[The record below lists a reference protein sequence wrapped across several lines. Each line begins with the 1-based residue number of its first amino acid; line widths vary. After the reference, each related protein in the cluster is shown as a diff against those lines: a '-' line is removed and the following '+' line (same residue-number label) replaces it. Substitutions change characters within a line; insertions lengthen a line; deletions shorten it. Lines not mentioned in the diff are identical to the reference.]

1 MNICSRD
8 RELLCINFKFLIFM
22 VIPVLLVVA
31 SLVVLYFGAD
41 FLVKGSSS
49 LAVRFGI
56 SPLVVGLTV
65 VAFGTSAPELLV
77 SVQSALEGNPGIAVG
92 NVMGSNIFN
101 VCAILGISAMIYPL
115 RVNPRLI
122 RLDAPVM
129 LVATLLFVGIF
140 HNGSFGRWAGILFFA
155 GICAYMVYC
164 VYKAK
169 RGESVEGDE
178 EIKLTKSWMLDVVL
192 VIAGFALLVWGSGLL
207 VDNAV
212 IIAQALGWSEAVI
225 GLTIV
230 AAGTSMPELATSVVA
245 ALKKR
250 TDIAIGNVIGSNIFN
265 LLAVLGLTATIAPV
279 ETNQINWTDM
289 LVMLGTSLLLLPFMR
304 TGFKIGRGEGVV
316 LFVIY
321 IAYTLYLI
329 V

>member
-1 MNICSRD
+1 M
-8 RELLCINFKFLIFM
+8 L
-22 VIPVLLVVA
+22 IPVLLVLV

-77 SVQSALEGNPGIAVG
+77 SVQSALVGNSGIAVG

-115 RVNPRLI
+115 RVNPRLV
-122 RLDAPVM
+122 RFDMPVM
-129 LVATLLFVGIF
+129 LVATLLFVLIF
-140 HNGSFGRWAGILFFA
+140 HDGSFGRWAGILFFV
-155 GICAYMVYC
+155 GICAYMIYC

-169 RGESVEGDE
+169 RGEVTEGEE
-178 EIKLTKSWMLDVVL
+178 EIKVTKSWILDVVF
-192 VIAGFALLVWGSGLL
+192 VIIGLGLLVWGSDLL
-207 VDNAV
+207 VNNAV
-212 IIAQALGWSEAVI
+212 SIAKALGWSEAVI

-245 ALKKR
+245 AMKKR
-250 TDIAIGNVIGSNIFN
+250 TDIAIGNVVWSNIFN
-265 LLAVLGLTATIAPV
+265 LLAVLGLTATITPV
-279 ETNQINWTDM
+279 ETNQINWLDM
-289 LVMLGTSLLLLPFMR
+289 GVMFGSSLILLPFMR

-316 LFVIY
+316 LFIIY
-321 IAYTLYLI
+321 VAYTVYLL

>member
-1 MNICSRD
+1 M
-8 RELLCINFKFLIFM
+8 L
-22 VIPVLLVVA
+22 IPVLLVAA

-41 FLVKGSSS
+41 FLVKGSAS

-101 VCAILGISAMIYPL
+101 VCAILGISAMICPL

-140 HNGSFGRWAGILFFA
+140 RNGSFGRWAGILFFA
-155 GICAYMVYC
+155 GICAYTIYC

-169 RGESVEGDE
+169 RGEAVEGDE
-178 EIKLTKSWMLDVVL
+178 EIKPTKSWMLDVVL
-192 VIAGFALLVWGSGLL
+192 VIAGLALLVWGSGLL

-212 IIAQALGWSEAVI
+212 IIAKALGWSEAVI

-329 V
+329 VW

>member
-1 MNICSRD
+1 M
-8 RELLCINFKFLIFM
+8 
-22 VIPVLLVVA
+22 
-31 SLVVLYFGAD
+31 
-41 FLVKGSSS
+41 
-49 LAVRFGI
+49 
-56 SPLVVGLTV
+56 
-65 VAFGTSAPELLV
+65 
-77 SVQSALEGNPGIAVG
+77 
-92 NVMGSNIFN
+92 
-101 VCAILGISAMIYPL
+101 
-115 RVNPRLI
+115 
-122 RLDAPVM
+122 
-129 LVATLLFVGIF
+129 
-140 HNGSFGRWAGILFFA
+140 FFA
-155 GICAYMVYC
+155 GICAYMIYC

-169 RGESVEGDE
+169 RGEVVEGDE
-178 EIKLTKSWMLDVVL
+178 EIKPTKSWMLDVVL
-192 VIAGFALLVWGSGLL
+192 VIAGLALLVWGSGLL

-212 IIAQALGWSEAVI
+212 IIAKALGWSEAVI

-321 IAYTLYLI
+321 IAYTVYLL
-329 V
+329 VY

>member
-1 MNICSRD
+1 M
-8 RELLCINFKFLIFM
+8 L
-22 VIPVLLVVA
+22 IPVLLVVA

-129 LVATLLFVGIF
+129 LAATLLFVGIF

-155 GICAYMVYC
+155 GICAYMIYC

-169 RGESVEGDE
+169 RGEVVEGDE
-178 EIKLTKSWMLDVVL
+178 EIKPTKSWMLDVV
-192 VIAGFALLVWGSGLL
+192 LVWGSGLL

-212 IIAQALGWSEAVI
+212 IIAKALGWSEAVI

-316 LFVIY
+316 LLVIY

>member
-1 MNICSRD
+1 M
-8 RELLCINFKFLIFM
+8 L
-22 VIPVLLVVA
+22 IPVLLVAA

-41 FLVKGSSS
+41 FLVKGSAS

-92 NVMGSNIFN
+92 NVIGSNIFN
-101 VCAILGISAMIYPL
+101 VCAILGISAMICPL

-129 LVATLLFVGIF
+129 LVTTLLFVGIF
-140 HNGSFGRWAGILFFA
+140 RNGSFGRWAGILFFV
-155 GICAYMVYC
+155 GICVYMIYC

-169 RGESVEGDE
+169 RGEAVEGDE
-178 EIKLTKSWMLDVVL
+178 EIKPTKSWILDVVL
-192 VIAGFALLVWGSGLL
+192 VIAGLALLVWGSGLL

-212 IIAQALGWSEAVI
+212 IIAKALGWSEAVI

-304 TGFKIGRGEGVV
+304 TGFKIGRGEGAV

-329 V
+329 VG

>member
-1 MNICSRD
+1 M
-8 RELLCINFKFLIFM
+8 L
-22 VIPVLLVVA
+22 IPVLLVAA

-41 FLVKGSSS
+41 FLVKGSAS

-115 RVNPRLI
+115 RVNSRLI

-140 HNGSFGRWAGILFFA
+140 RNGSFGRWAGILFFA
-155 GICAYMVYC
+155 GICAYTIYC

-169 RGESVEGDE
+169 RGEVVEGDE
-178 EIKLTKSWMLDVVL
+178 EIKPTKSWMLDVVL

-250 TDIAIGNVIGSNIFN
+250 RIVDCY
-265 LLAVLGLTATIAPV
+265 
-279 ETNQINWTDM
+279 
-289 LVMLGTSLLLLPFMR
+289 
-304 TGFKIGRGEGVV
+304 
-316 LFVIY
+316 LFF
-321 IAYTLYLI
+321 
-329 V
+329 

>member
-1 MNICSRD
+1 M
-8 RELLCINFKFLIFM
+8 L
-22 VIPVLLVVA
+22 IPVLLVLV

-77 SVQSALEGNPGIAVG
+77 SVQSALVGNSGIAVG
-92 NVMGSNIFN
+92 NVMGSNIVN

-115 RVNPRLI
+115 RVNPRLV
-122 RLDAPVM
+122 RFDMPVM
-129 LVATLLFVGIF
+129 LVATLLFVLIF
-140 HNGSFGRWAGILFFA
+140 HDGSFGRWAGILFFV
-155 GICAYMVYC
+155 GICAYMIYC

-169 RGESVEGDE
+169 RGEVTEGEE
-178 EIKLTKSWMLDVVL
+178 EIKVTKSWILDVVF
-192 VIAGFALLVWGSGLL
+192 VIIGLGLLVWGSDLL
-207 VDNAV
+207 VNNAV
-212 IIAQALGWSEAVI
+212 SIAKALGWSEAVI

-245 ALKKR
+245 AMKKR
-250 TDIAIGNVIGSNIFN
+250 TDIAIGNVVGSNIFN
-265 LLAVLGLTATIAPV
+265 LLAVLGLTATITPV
-279 ETNQINWTDM
+279 ETNQINWLDM
-289 LVMLGTSLLLLPFMR
+289 GVMFGSSLILLPFMR

-316 LFVIY
+316 LFIIY
-321 IAYTLYLI
+321 VAYTVYLL

>member
-1 MNICSRD
+1 M
-8 RELLCINFKFLIFM
+8 L
-22 VIPVLLVVA
+22 IPVLLVLA
-31 SLVVLYFGAD
+31 SLVVLYFWAD

-77 SVQSALEGNPGIAVG
+77 SVQSALVGNSGIAVG

-115 RVNPRLI
+115 RVNPRLV
-122 RLDAPVM
+122 RFDMPVM
-129 LVATLLFVGIF
+129 LVATLLFVLIF
-140 HNGSFGRWAGILFFA
+140 HDGSFGRWAGILFFV
-155 GICAYMVYC
+155 GICAYMIYC

-169 RGESVEGDE
+169 RGEVTEGEE
-178 EIKLTKSWMLDVVL
+178 EIKVTKSWILDVVF
-192 VIAGFALLVWGSGLL
+192 VIIGLGLLVWGSDLL
-207 VDNAV
+207 VNNAV
-212 IIAQALGWSEAVI
+212 SIAKALGWSEAVI

-245 ALKKR
+245 AMKKR
-250 TDIAIGNVIGSNIFN
+250 TDIAIGNVVGSNIFN
-265 LLAVLGLTATIAPV
+265 LLAVLGLTATITPV
-279 ETNQINWTDM
+279 ETNQINWLDM
-289 LVMLGTSLLLLPFMR
+289 GVMFGSSLILLPFMR

-316 LFVIY
+316 LFIIY
-321 IAYTLYLI
+321 VAYTVYLL

>member
-1 MNICSRD
+1 MITSLT
-8 RELLCINFKFLIFM
+8 LLIL
-22 VIPVLLVVA
+22 
-31 SLVVLYFGAD
+31 SLVALYIGAGW
-41 FLVKGSSS
+41 LVQGSSA
-49 LAVRFGI
+49 LALKAKI
-56 SPLVVGLTV
+56 SPLVVGLTI
-65 VAFGTSAPELLV
+65 VAFGTSAPELVV
-77 SVQSALEGNPGIAVG
+77 SLNATLSGQGDIAIGNIV
-92 NVMGSNIFN
+92 GSNIFN
-101 VCAILGISAMIYPL
+101 IGVILGVSATICPL
-115 RVNPRLI
+115 QVKKQLLRI
-122 RLDAPVM
+122 DIPVM
-129 LVATLLFVGIF
+129 LAATVLFT
-140 HNGSFGRWAGILFFA
+140 ILFWNGTLGRTEGLFFLT
-155 GICAYMVYC
+155 GIIIYTIFSLFYSR
-164 VYKAK
+164 KH
-169 RGESVEGDE
+169 GTEGSSQELE
-178 EIKLTKSWMLDVVL
+178 EQPKHWAVDTLAIVGGLVVL
-192 VIAGFALLVWGSGLL
+192 VFASRLL

-212 IIAQALGWSEAVI
+212 SIAKELGVSEAVI

-321 IAYTLYLI
+321 IAYTVYLL
-329 V
+329 VY

>member
-1 MNICSRD
+1 
-8 RELLCINFKFLIFM
+8 
-22 VIPVLLVVA
+22 
-31 SLVVLYFGAD
+31 
-41 FLVKGSSS
+41 
-49 LAVRFGI
+49 
-56 SPLVVGLTV
+56 
-65 VAFGTSAPELLV
+65 
-77 SVQSALEGNPGIAVG
+77 
-92 NVMGSNIFN
+92 
-101 VCAILGISAMIYPL
+101 
-115 RVNPRLI
+115 LI

-178 EIKLTKSWMLDVVL
+178 EIKPTKNWMLDVVL

-230 AAGTSMPELATSVVA
+230 AGGATSVVA

>member
-1 MNICSRD
+1 M
-8 RELLCINFKFLIFM
+8 L
-22 VIPVLLVVA
+22 IPVLLVLV

-77 SVQSALEGNPGIAVG
+77 SVQSALVGNSGIAVG

-115 RVNPRLI
+115 RVNPRLV
-122 RLDAPVM
+122 RFDMPVM
-129 LVATLLFVGIF
+129 LVATLLFVLIF
-140 HNGSFGRWAGILFFA
+140 HDGSFGRWAGILFFV
-155 GICAYMVYC
+155 GICAYMIYC

-169 RGESVEGDE
+169 RGEVTEGEE
-178 EIKLTKSWMLDVVL
+178 EIKVTKSWILDVVF
-192 VIAGFALLVWGSGLL
+192 VIIGLGLLVWGSDLL
-207 VDNAV
+207 VNNAV
-212 IIAQALGWSEAVI
+212 SIAKALGWSEAVI

-245 ALKKR
+245 AMKKR
-250 TDIAIGNVIGSNIFN
+250 TDIAIGNVVGSNIFN
-265 LLAVLGLTATIAPV
+265 LLAVLGLTATITPV
-279 ETNQINWTDM
+279 ETNQINWLDM
-289 LVMLGTSLLLLPFMR
+289 GVMFGSSLILLPFMR
-304 TGFKIGRGEGVV
+304 TGFKIGRGDGVV
-316 LFVIY
+316 LFIIY
-321 IAYTLYLI
+321 VAYTVYLL